1 MGRDAKSVVR
11 LTADERA
18 VLDALVKAPRVARA
32 KVWRARR
39 LLKADVDGLA
49 WTDAQIVAA
58 LDVSESTVQRQ
69 TQRLIEHGFEAA
81 LERQP
86 PARTKSRR
94 LEGAGE
100 ARWVAVACS
109 AAPAGRV
116 RWTRPLLADKLVELH
131 LTDSVCPETVRQT
144 LKNRNSRPGSSG
156 SGSFPPTAMQSSSAR
171 GKTR

>member
-11 LTADERA
+11 LTTDERA

-32 KVWRARR
+32 KVRRARR

-69 TQRLIEHGFEAA
+69 TLRLIEHGFEAA

-116 RWTRPLLADKLVELH
+116 RWTRPLLVELH

-156 SGSFPPTAMQSSSAR
+156 SGSFHPTAMSSSSAR
-171 GKTR
+171 EKTR